1 MPQSLRANQIRKMGR
16 MGLGRWKPDVVE
28 QVVVGA
34 EERTASLFH
43 FVPSVRWSTVM
54 MRGRRR
60 YARCASSLSFPF
72 GEERRIT
79 RRLSLSMHGKCVR
92 ALCFDPNGERPWL
105 TRREGCPL
113 KRVRIPRGRAA

>member
-1 MPQSLRANQIRKMGR
+1 

-54 MRGRRR
+54 MTRRR
-60 YARCASSLSFPF
+60 YARRASSLSFPS

-79 RRLSLSMHGKCVR
+79 RGLSLSMQGKCVR

-105 TRREGCPL
+105 PRREGCPL
-113 KRVRIPRGRAA
+113 KRIRIPAVEPLDEKVVVTCLDDGKGG